1 MAEYI
6 LVPTAQRHLGEIRD
20 YLAEAP
26 VVIRNRV
33 IDQIME
39 TCQQAADFPYSGL
52 SETVRLRH
60 DGKAT
65 RSLLRYPYRIFYHP
79 ETSPIQIFAVIH
91 GRRDPI
97 RVLRGL

>member
-26 VVIRNRV
+26 QDIRNRV
-33 IDQIME
+33 IDQIIE

-52 SETVRLRH
+52 SESVRRRH
-60 DGKAT
+60 DGKIT

-79 ETSPIQIFAVIH
+79 ETSPLQIFAVIH
-91 GRRDPI
+91 GKRDSI
-97 RVLRGL
+97 KVLRGL